1 MDLVLEQPSEIT
13 LELPILPPP
22 YNFETTNLVGGVQ
35 TTITTKLGLL
45 QLLGAFAGKAIPADI
60 AVDDVLI
67 AGTEIVL
74 GGSLP
79 LGTLCVAQDPENPS
93 SGMAYLN
100 PLLGV
105 AEFEMALNTM
115 FHATDPYSGPLLGG
129 PVPFVQEVSA
139 ITPLTIGDML
149 DLLGGGG
156 GGLSLSQPVDAELG
170 PLPLFGM
177 INITGTLTL
186 ATADAPPSDPLID
199 ECEAYLAGL

>member
-1 MDLVLEQPSEIT
+1 MDLVLEQPSEMT
-13 LELPILPPP
+13 LELPIMPPP
-22 YNFETTNLVGGVQ
+22 YDFETTSLVGGVQ

-67 AGTEIVL
+67 AGTEIVI

-79 LGTLCVAQDPENPS
+79 LGTLCVVQDPLNPS
-93 SGMAYLN
+93 AGMAYLN

-105 AEFEMALNTM
+105 AEFDMALNTM
-115 FHATDPYSGPLLGG
+115 FHATDPYTGPLLGG

-139 ITPLTIGDML
+139 ITPLSIGDML

-156 GGLSLSQPVDAELG
+156 GGLSLSQPVEAELG
-170 PLPLFGM
+170 PMPLFGI
-177 INITGTLTL
+177 INISGTLTL
-186 ATADAPPSDPLID
+186 ATADAQPSDPLLD